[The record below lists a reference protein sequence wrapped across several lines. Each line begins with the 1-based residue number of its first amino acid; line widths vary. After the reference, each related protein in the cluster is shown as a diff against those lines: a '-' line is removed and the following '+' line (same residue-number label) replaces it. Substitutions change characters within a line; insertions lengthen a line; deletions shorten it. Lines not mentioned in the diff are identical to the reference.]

1 MHTTLEQPGGQLIA
15 PVQAMGWL
23 VLLLPTHGLQR
34 SSCDAEAWNE
44 RIQALMGL
52 WDACSPSQWWSGQC
66 LGLLARMA
74 KHDTQGAAR
83 AACRQPLLGRLPL
96 AWLRSSCMTDTA
108 SGTSSD
114 PRILQSL

>member
-1 MHTTLEQPGGQLIA
+1 M
-15 PVQAMGWL
+15 

-34 SSCDAEAWNE
+34 PNCNAQAWNE

-74 KHDTQGAAR
+74 KHDTQGPAR
-83 AACRQPLLGRLPL
+83 AACWQPRLGWLLLG
-96 AWLRSSCMTDTA
+96 WLCS
-108 SGTSSD
+108 
-114 PRILQSL
+114 